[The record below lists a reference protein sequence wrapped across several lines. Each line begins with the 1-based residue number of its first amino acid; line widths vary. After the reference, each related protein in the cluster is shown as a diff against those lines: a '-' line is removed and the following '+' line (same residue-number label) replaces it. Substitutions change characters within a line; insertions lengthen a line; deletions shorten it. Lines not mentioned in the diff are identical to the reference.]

1 METGNTLYTENNCTG
16 FLNVDEAELLVNNHV
31 KSELHS
37 TQLETALH
45 GETLRESFG
54 NALRSLPSKPNTAIV
69 FISNGKTISF
79 VAEGKESIILMDSHR
94 YQNKGA
100 LVAKAE
106 KIKKKLE
113 IDRLYNLIIER
124 LEIKVKT
131 DVDITL
137 VEYKRK
143 GLKEK
148 LGKVKKRG

>member
-1 METGNTLYTENNCTG
+1 
-16 FLNVDEAELLVNNHV
+16 
-31 KSELHS
+31 
-37 TQLETALH
+37 
-45 GETLRESFG
+45 
-54 NALRSLPSKPNTAIV
+54 
-69 FISNGKTISF
+69 
-79 VAEGKESIILMDSHR
+79 MDSHR